1 MISDSSVTDFVKK
14 FLGSKGISSKKIT
27 FQKLAGDGSIRL
39 FQRFIPEGCD
49 TSFIIMENT
58 PENVLL
64 EKENL
69 SYLKIGNHLY
79 KKGLAV
85 PEIFDFDLKK
95 GLFILEDLGDINLQ
109 KAVSLLNDPIKL
121 YEQILEFLFK
131 LQVEGASGFDPE
143 YCYQTKRYDRY
154 VMRRYES
161 EYFRDSFLIN
171 YLGINKDLTGLEMTF
186 DFLASKASYPKSN
199 FFLHRDF
206 QSRNIM
212 ICNGKIKI
220 LDWQGARLGPLAYDL
235 ASLVIDPYTDLSD
248 ITKKNIYESYF
259 LLLKESRSVE
269 LSSFEES
276 FPYLAIQR
284 NLQIL
289 GAFAY
294 LSKIRKKPYFEAFI
308 PTALYSLNSLLVES
322 GDSQLLPLRE
332 ILNEIIISIKEENDG

>member
-1 MISDSSVTDFVKK
+1 
-14 FLGSKGISSKKIT
+14 
-27 FQKLAGDGSIRL
+27 
-39 FQRFIPEGCD
+39 
-49 TSFIIMENT
+49 MENI
-58 PENVLL
+58 PRNVSL

-79 KKGLAV
+79 KKGLPV
-85 PEIFDFDLKK
+85 PEIYDFDLKK
-95 GLFILEDLGDINLQ
+95 GLFILEDLGDTNLQ
-109 KAVSLLNDPIKL
+109 QVVSSLDDPIKP
-121 YEQILEFLFK
+121 YEQILEILFK
-131 LQVEGASGFDPE
+131 LQVEGASGFDPNH
-143 YCYQTKRYDRY
+143 CYQTKRYDRY

-186 DFLASKASYPKSN
+186 DFLASKASCSESN

-212 ICNGKIKI
+212 ICNGKISL

-235 ASLVIDPYTDLSD
+235 ASLIIDPYTSLSHVV
-248 ITKKNIYESYF
+248 KRKIYESYF
-259 LLLKESRSVE
+259 LLLKGNKSVDA
-269 LSSFEES
+269 SSVEES

-294 LSKIRKKPYFEAFI
+294 LSKIRKKSYFEAFI
-308 PTALYSLNSLLVES
+308 PIALDSLNNLLSEFS
-322 GDSQLLPLRE
+322 DNHLSPLRE
-332 ILNEIIISIKEENDG
+332 ILNDIVISKQEDNDGRLHFL